1 MNKLVLAALFTTV
14 ASPFA
19 AFAAD
24 AVKPSE
30 PAAVT
35 APVAAPVAAP
45 AREEV
50 KTVAKEEVKTVAG
63 ELKDG
68 TKIETTGDKVE
79 FIGKDGKKS
88 PAPDGEHTLK
98 DGSKLTTKGGLV
110 VKK

>member
-1 MNKLVLAALFTTV
+1 MNKLVLAALITSV
-14 ASPFA
+14 AAAPFA
-19 AFAAD
+19 AFAVD
-24 AVKPSE
+24 APKSE
-30 PAAVT
+30 APAAAVT
-35 APVAAPVAAP
+35 APVAAP
-45 AREEV
+45 
-50 KTVAKEEVKTVAG
+50 AKEEVKTVAG

-79 FIGKDGKKS
+79 IIGKDGKKS